1 MKGSVIHKQG
11 ICEVHHFVKSY
22 VEKQLKNS
30 IFQCT
35 IAGSFHILQF
45 IISEESKDSENLE
58 KYMHIRT
65 KAKKNN
71 TISCCIYKCTLR
83 IHHTKRKPYI
93 SNIQKCCQLWEWE
106 RKRLLSVLSFEKPSV
121 MVWGCVNGHGVLGN
135 FHICEGNIKGGVR
148 DHVKAP
154 SCSATIKLKH
164 FPEPA
169 HSDIQVTIDTI
180 TTMTYLGKLESKL
193 NTDWNG
199 WKSKLMLCT
208 LQSKTLCFFF
218 TYRELFLYYLKITY
232 PTSNSGRYVQVFQ
245 DIPAYFSKI
254 MPSYNLHVL
263 QQHGFMVKEA
273 RYRTAFPAV
282 HGALR
287 NVKYNNGHPRLLCN
301 SSHI

>member
-30 IFQCT
+30 IFQCM
-35 IAGSFHILQF
+35 IAGNVHVLQF
-45 IISEESKDSENLE
+45 IISEDSKDSENLE

-208 LQSKTLCFFF
+208 S
-218 TYRELFLYYLKITY
+218 
-232 PTSNSGRYVQVFQ
+232 V
-245 DIPAYFSKI
+245 
-254 MPSYNLHVL
+254 
-263 QQHGFMVKEA
+263 
-273 RYRTAFPAV
+273 
-282 HGALR
+282 
-287 NVKYNNGHPRLLCN
+287 
-301 SSHI
+301 